1 MSEAAAA
8 APAATE
14 TIAPVAPSPVAP
26 TVDRGTSVEDAA
38 RALTAARTKAIGDAQ
53 TPKDTQPRVNGRFA
67 AFEGQPNS
75 APEGADAGPEAVPSE
90 TEQDDPVEELPPI
103 DPPRSWSKED
113 KELFNSLPRE
123 TQERVAERER
133 SRESDFLKRQHE
145 STERTRA
152 LEAKEKAADEART
165 QYEQAAQNALHVLQQ
180 QQASEFADIKTQA
193 DVQKLATEDPFRF
206 VQWQARQQLIS
217 HQISEV
223 QNLQTQREQE
233 RSQKFQSWSKEQD
246 SAFEKMF
253 PEFTD
258 KEKAP
263 ALRSQVAS
271 YLTEQV
277 GVPEEH
283 LSRLWNTDMFRDA
296 MWQRVIYDASRF
308 HSAQQKAKSAVQAPK
323 PQVQRPGTA
332 PPKGQIFQESIDAA
346 RERLKGAKGERAT
359 DAAVAWIQAKRKA
372 SR

>member
-1 MSEAAAA
+1 MSDVAA

-14 TIAPVAPSPVAP
+14 SVAPVAPSPVAP
-26 TVDRGTSVEDAA
+26 TVEKGTSVEAAA
-38 RALTAARTKAIGDAQ
+38 RALTAARTKAIGEAE

-67 AFEGQPNS
+67 GFENS
-75 APEGADAGPEAVPSE
+75 APEGADAGPETVPSDE
-90 TEQDDPVEELPPI
+90 PQDNQAEELPPI

-123 TQERVAERER
+123 TQERVVDRER
-133 SRESDFLKRQHE
+133 SRENDFLQRQNAAAE
-145 STERTRA
+145 KTKA

-180 QQASEFADIKTQA
+180 QQASEFADIRTQA

-217 HQISEV
+217 HQLNEV
-223 QNLQTQREQE
+223 QNLQSQRETE
-233 RSQKFQSWSKEQD
+233 RQQKFQAWSKEQD
-246 SAFEKMF
+246 SVFEKLF

-263 ALRSQVAS
+263 AIRASVAS
-271 YLTEQV
+271 YLTDTV

-332 PPKGQIFQESIDAA
+332 PPKGQQFQEAMESA